1 MLIIA
6 HRGASLEA
14 PENTIAAFKRALD
27 THADG
32 IEIDIMQVE
41 DEIFV
46 FHDRYLRRLAAQPGR
61 FIDLTK
67 AQVAALKVFN
77 QQPIP
82 TLHEVLALIRGR
94 CMLNIEIKSP
104 VNLEL
109 LLNHIQYAIDVHSF
123 QFENI
128 IVSSFNHQW
137 LNTLKTN
144 NSQLMIGALT
154 AGSPLRLAAFAEE
167 LHAWSVH
174 IDVGFVSQ
182 EFIDDAHNRGLK
194 VFVYTVD
201 EPEDIRLMQEYG
213 VDGIFTNHPQ
223 NSRNIIAGLSN
234 QSPYNM

>member
-61 FIDLTK
+61 FVDLTK

-82 TLHEVLALIRGR
+82 TLSEVLAVVRGR
-94 CMLNIEIKSP
+94 CMLNIEIKSTVTP
-104 VNLEL
+104 YL
-109 LLNHIQYAIDVHSF
+109 LLQHIEHAVTEHSF
-123 QFENI
+123 QLTDI

-137 LNTLKTN
+137 LQTLKTH
-144 NSQLMIGALT
+144 NSSLSLGALT
-154 AGSPLRLAAFAEE
+154 AGTPLRLAAFAEE

-174 IDVGFVSQ
+174 IDVGFVTQ
-182 EFIDDAHNRGLK
+182 EFVDDAHNRGLK